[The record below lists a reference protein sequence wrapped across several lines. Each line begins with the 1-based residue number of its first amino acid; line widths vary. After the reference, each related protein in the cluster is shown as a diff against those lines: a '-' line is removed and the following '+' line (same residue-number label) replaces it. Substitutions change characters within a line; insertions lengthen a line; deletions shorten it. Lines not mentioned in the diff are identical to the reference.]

1 MEQIELFDNYITGT
15 LTQEQI
21 LEFEKRLEEDKEF
34 SKEFHLYIAMV
45 NGIRKE
51 EEQDC
56 IEFGHAMKSLT
67 KDKLLEIVGKKEKP
81 KANIEEPKLDKVIN
95 FQRYLWPLSTAA
107 IIVIAFTITFNIER
121 KSRYA
126 MDDML
131 YSYNEP
137 MFANRGGED
146 LNISNCND
154 DELRAMLPALQT
166 IYQNSETTQEA
177 LINGKG
183 LAMVYVKLHERDKA
197 KIILQELI
205 DKYHAEEEYAEAVE
219 ECRRLLSQLEQ

>member
-1 MEQIELFDNYITGT
+1 MEKQELFDNYILGK
-15 LTQEQI
+15 LSSNQMAD
-21 LEFEKRLEEDKEF
+21 FE
-34 SKEFHLYIAMV
+34 SKLANDADFALDFRNYLMVV

-67 KDKLLEIVGKKEKP
+67 KDELLEIVSRKEETKVS
-81 KANIEEPKLDKVIN
+81 NVIN

-107 IIVIAFTITFNIER
+107 ILVIAFTMTFNIER

-126 MDDML
+126 MDDMI
-131 YSYNEP
+131 YAYNEP
-137 MFANRGGED
+137 MFSNRGGES
-146 LNISNCND
+146 LNISNYND
-154 DELRAMLPALQT
+154 EELRNSLPTLQT
-166 IYQNSETTQEA
+166 IYQKSETTQDA

-197 KIILQELI
+197 KTILQELI
-205 DKYHAEEEYAEAVE
+205 DKYHTENEYAEAVE
-219 ECRRLLSQLEQ
+219 ECRRILSQLE